1 MIRLDMKNYNTI
13 LIGKQRKCNGFL
25 IGEETLPSDQSRM
38 MEQAKFIYSPL
49 VFSFYSPFRKTSF

>member
-1 MIRLDMKNYNTI
+1 MKIDKPGY
-13 LIGKQRKCNGFL
+13 L